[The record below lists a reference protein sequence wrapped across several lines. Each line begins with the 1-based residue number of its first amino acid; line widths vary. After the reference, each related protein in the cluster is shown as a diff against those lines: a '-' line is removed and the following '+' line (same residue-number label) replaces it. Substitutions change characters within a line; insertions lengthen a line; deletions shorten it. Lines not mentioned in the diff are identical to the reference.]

1 MQAMGLINDHV
12 EGCSIRSKVERARA
26 AFSRPQGAA

>member
-12 EGCSIRSKVERARA
+12 EGCVIRAEVDKARRA
-26 AFSRPQGAA
+26 FKRPG

>member
-12 EGCSIRSKVERARA
+12 EACESRNKAEQLRN
-26 AFSRPQGAA
+26 AFVRP

>member
-12 EGCSIRSKVERARA
+12 EDYVVRAKVDKARRRFTRPER
-26 AFSRPQGAA
+26 